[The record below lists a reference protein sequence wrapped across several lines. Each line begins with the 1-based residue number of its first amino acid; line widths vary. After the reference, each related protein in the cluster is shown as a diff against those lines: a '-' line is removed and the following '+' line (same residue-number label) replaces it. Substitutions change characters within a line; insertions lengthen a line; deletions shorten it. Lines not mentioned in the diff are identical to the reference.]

1 MVGSTVQK
9 FEVGSVGATMPVT
22 TTVIGTTCPVESDS
36 GPVITN
42 FEPAWRPNRAAVWV
56 LIAT

>member
-22 TTVIGTTCPVESDS
+22 TTVTATTCPVADDS

-42 FEPAWRPNRAAVWV
+42 FEPARRPNLAAVWV